1 TVSNCFKHCK
11 IRSDMDSVPIVRE
24 DQEIITQLNA
34 SIHQLPYEDP
44 MPIDVLLDYPE
55 EQEVANEPS
64 ITELVE
70 HEKQTRNEEE
80 EEEEAGIELQSKL
93 TAEQA
98 VDIMEEVALFFML
111 LDHDTQEQIAL
122 ANKL

>member
-1 TVSNCFKHCK
+1 
-11 IRSDMDSVPIVRE
+11 
-24 DQEIITQLNA
+24 
-34 SIHQLPYEDP
+34 

-122 ANKL
+122 ANKLRDAAKDVQTRSLTQSTLDAYLKH